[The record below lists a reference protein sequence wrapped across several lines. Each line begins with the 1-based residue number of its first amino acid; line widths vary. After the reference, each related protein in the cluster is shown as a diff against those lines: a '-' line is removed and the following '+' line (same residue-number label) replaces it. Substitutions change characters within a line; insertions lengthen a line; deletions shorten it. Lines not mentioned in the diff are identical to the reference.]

1 MDKALEIIMVAVIL
15 VVASVVIIAMLQGQ
29 TENFGN
35 YTRQQ
40 TDDSSCGLA
49 AQRLATNMDCNP
61 PGSTQP
67 KDTIGTGAGTIYDK
81 YKDKC
86 WSSTQEAANRAC

>member
-1 MDKALEIIMVAVIL
+1 MVAVIL

-40 TDDSSCGLA
+40 TEGSSCGLA
-49 AQRLATNMDCNP
+49 AQRLATSLDCSTAGTSDVSGVPAYENNKQCWG
-61 PGSTQP
+61 GSTS
-67 KDTIGTGAGTIYDK
+67 DALN
-81 YKDKC
+81 
-86 WSSTQEAANRAC
+86 SAC

>member
-35 YTRQQ
+35 YSRSQ
-40 TDDSSCGLA
+40 TEGSSCGLA
-49 AQRLATNMDCNP
+49 QQRLATSIDCSEPDADGYPAYENN
-61 PGSTQP
+61 
-67 KDTIGTGAGTIYDK
+67 KD
-81 YKDKC
+81 C
-86 WSSTQEAANRAC
+86 WPSDTDARDSVCP